1 MRKQGKSML
10 NGGYTSNTA
19 KTIISN
25 GYVKEKVGSSV
36 DSFNRENSQAL
47 VQMQQIN
54 GQYYNPRNVTCV
66 DGVAQSVTPDVGD
79 NVPHASWRC
88 HKHRA
93 NLSRLKLPFAQKPK
107 KQQLQPLQPHRQE
120 QAHNNRRQQQQQQQ
134 RQGPLPG
141 AANQWYA
148 LSNRVHKHGTTIE
161 MLYTGL
167 TVPQPREQ
175 LDVRAI
181 PGVTHVTMELPAGVL
196 PNIRNST
203 PDMPSLINAM
213 NFFRCPERHPP
224 TPGMGP
230 STTIQVIPKDNNNNI
245 NTTNI
250 DSIEVMPLSC
260 ARAAPLKRSS
270 LNVGFQS
277 YSLMQLEVD
286 EGQSQEPGRLVMD
299 AEISPTYMLTTHQ
312 QLRLQAAIMQ
322 ENVPLADAL
331 LPIVED
337 LYEEHEQLDR
347 AGLQLL
353 PAPTPLPYGTMRFHY
368 GQPSSMASS
377 KPVALPKASPAQLPD
392 AVSQQSQ
399 DAGQRRAIPESG
411 TVDYDYV
418 NGTIMALDPF
428 GNYQPMLFSDWCKTK
443 SNSSK

>member
-10 NGGYTSNTA
+10 NGGYTSNPA
-19 KTIISN
+19 KTIISD
-25 GYVKEKVGSSV
+25 GYGTAKVGNNV
-36 DSFNRENSQAL
+36 DSFYRKHSQAL
-47 VQMQQIN
+47 AQRQQIN
-54 GQYYNPRNVTCV
+54 GQHYNQRNVTFV
-66 DGVAQSVTPDVGD
+66 DSVAQSVTPDVGD

-107 KQQLQPLQPHRQE
+107 KQQLQQLQPLQPHRQE
-120 QAHNNRRQQQQQQQ
+120 QAHNNRRQQQ

-181 PGVTHVTMELPAGVL
+181 SGVTHVTMELPAGVL

-213 NFFRCPERHPP
+213 DFFRCPERHPP
-224 TPGMGP
+224 APGMGP
-230 STTIQVIPKDNNNNI
+230 STTIQVIPKDNNNNV
-245 NTTNI
+245 NPNNM

-260 ARAAPLKRSS
+260 ARAAPLKRNS
-270 LNVGFQS
+270 LNVAFQS

-286 EGQSQEPGRLVMD
+286 EGQSQEPGRVVMD

-377 KPVALPKASPAQLPD
+377 KPVALPKASPARLPD
-392 AVSQQSQ
+392 SVIQQSQ
-399 DAGQRRAIPESG
+399 DAGQRRAIRENG
-411 TVDYDYV
+411 TVDYVDV
-418 NGTIMALDPF
+418 NGTIMALDPY
-428 GNYQPMLFSDWCKTK
+428 GKYQPMLFSEWCKTK
-443 SNSSK
+443 SNSCK